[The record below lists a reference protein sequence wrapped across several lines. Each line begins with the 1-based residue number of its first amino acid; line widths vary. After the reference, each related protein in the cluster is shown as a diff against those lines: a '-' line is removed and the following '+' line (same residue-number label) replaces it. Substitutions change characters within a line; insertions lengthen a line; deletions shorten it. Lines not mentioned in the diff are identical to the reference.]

1 MAIPNQTLTTR
12 FDTIMQEAERRLS
25 FEKWQG
31 TVQDWQ
37 KQLRSELYDLLAVGY
52 RPGAPQVEILDTV
65 DRGTYQ
71 RQYVHMTSADG
82 VVIPA
87 YQLVPTEMETPVGA
101 VLCLHGH
108 GPGKVI
114 PAAAETDAKG
124 RPVVVDGER
133 DFAVQAVKQGYIA
146 IAPDHRGFGEL
157 QLDEDLEADTGNSCL
172 QLSMRAIMAGKTV
185 PGMRVHDCMCWMDY
199 LRSLEQ
205 VDEDHIYI
213 TGQSGGGTV
222 TLFSAA
228 IDTRFAQAAPS
239 CYFCTFAASILAMHH
254 CSCNYAPGLLNLC
267 EMYDIAG
274 LVAPRPMLII
284 AGKEDP
290 IFPIEGVYEAYEKL
304 QDVYAAFG
312 AQDNLELYVG
322 PEGHRYYKAR
332 VWDFFAQH
340 A

>member
-1 MAIPNQTLTTR
+1 MTKPNQTLSAR
-12 FDTIMQEAERRLS
+12 FDNIVHDADRRLS

-37 KQLRSELYDLLAVGY
+37 QQLRSELYDLLTVDHQ
-52 RPGAPQVEILDTV
+52 PGTPHVEILDTV
-65 DRGTYQ
+65 DMGTHL
-71 RQYVHMTSADG
+71 RHYVHMTAGDG

-87 YQLVPTEMETPVGA
+87 YQFVPAQMDGPIGA

-114 PAAAETDAKG
+114 PAAGDCDVKG
-124 RPVVVDGER
+124 NPVEVKGER
-133 DFAVQAVKQGYIA
+133 DYAVQAVQQGYIS
-146 IAPDHRGFGEL
+146 IAPDLRGFGEL
-157 QLDEDLEADTGNSCL
+157 MLDDDLEADRGNSCL
-172 QLSMRAIMAGKTV
+172 QLSMRAIMAGKTM
-185 PGMRVHDCMCWMDY
+185 PGMRVHDSMCWMDY

-205 VDEDHIYI
+205 VDDERIHI

-228 IDTRFAQAAPS
+228 LDTRFAQAAPS

-254 CSCNYAPGLLNLC
+254 CSCNYAPGLLDLC
-267 EMYDIAG
+267 EMYDVAG
-274 LVAPRPMLII
+274 LIAPRPMLII
-284 AGKEDP
+284 AGKHDP

-304 QDVYAAFG
+304 QAIYAEFG

-322 PEGHRYYKAR
+322 PEDHRYYKAR
-332 VWDFFAQH
+332 VWDFFAEH